1 MSHISKIDFDSID
14 KALGLKSNKGV
25 IYEILESGELTFSIE
40 PWNKGKKGVQQSTR
54 KGSNRED
61 LSPKMRKQIA
71 DKVRAYNLGKK
82 HTKETKEKI
91 RQLKLGKK
99 RPDLI
104 GNSFASN
111 RDNSK
116 YRTEAFRQKMR
127 EIAKRR
133 WANA

>member
-1 MSHISKIDFDSID
+1 MYHIKIDIPTLDKLLNINSGMKLQYENID
-14 KALGLKSNKGV
+14 T
-25 IYEILESGELTFSIE
+25 GEMLSSCE
-40 PWNKGKKGVQQSTR
+40 PWNKGKKGWQQSTR
-54 KGSNRED
+54 KGVARSEETKKKISST
-61 LSPKMRKQIA
+61 LS
-71 DKVRAYNLGKK
+71 KVMKGKK

-99 RPDLI
+99 RLDLI

-127 EIAKRR
+127 EVAKRR

>member
-14 KALGLKSNKGV
+14 KVLGLKSNKGIVYEV
-25 IYEILESGELTFSIE
+25 IDKGELMTGPFE
-40 PWNKGKKGVQQSTR
+40 PYNKGKKGLNPSTR
-54 KGSNRED
+54 KGVARSEETKKKISST
-61 LSPKMRKQIA
+61 LS
-71 DKVRAYNLGKK
+71 KVMKGKK
-82 HTKETKEKI
+82 LTKETKEKI